1 MPVSPSEAIGILQPQ
16 TSAFIPQLVDVPV
29 FKSPRRPN
37 LGRKGRSIALHANY
51 FQISIPQMIVHNY
64 NISIQPNNYP
74 QMVNRKV
81 FQTMVA
87 AYKKVFS
94 SIQPVFDGKK
104 NFYTKDP
111 LPFGKDQVELEV
123 ILPTAGKDRVFR
135 VFIKWLA
142 QISLVALEESLRG
155 RAKQI
160 PYDAILALDTV
171 MRYFT
176 SMTYTPVGKSYFF
189 PPERECHLLDGGRE
203 IWQGVHQSV
212 RPSRWKMM
220 LNIDVTATAFY
231 KPQSVL
237 EFMCETLNIGILENK
252 PLSSVRLEKFT
263 REIKDLK
270 IEVTHCGKIRRKY
283 KVIDV
288 TRKSAEFQSFPL
300 QLENGQI
307 VDCTV
312 TKYFLDRYKIKL
324 NYPHLPC
331 LHVGKEH
338 SHIYLPIE
346 VCNLSAGQRCIK
358 KLTDMQTSS
367 MIKQTSLNAPDREQE
382 INSLIHQANLNNDPY
397 VKEFGLTISNS
408 MMKVSGRVLPP
419 PKLQYGGGTSLD
431 QEGFNGQQVF
441 PKQGVWDMKG
451 KQFFTGVE
459 IRIWALACFV
469 PQKTVDNN
477 ELIKFSTQL
486 QKISRDAGMPIISH
500 PCFCKYAIG
509 PDQVEPMFN
518 YLKSTFTGLQLLII
532 ILPGKTPVYAEVK
545 RVGDN
550 VLGIATQCIQ
560 ARNVK
565 RPSIQV
571 LSNLCLKINVKL
583 GGINSILV
591 PSIRPKVFNEPI
603 LFLGANVTH
612 PPANDEKKQSI
623 AGVVGSM
630 DAHPS
635 RYAATVLLQ
644 QHRQENIQ
652 ELSSMVKE
660 HLIMFYK
667 STGGFKPHRIILY
680 RDGVSERQFS
690 RILQYELTAIRE
702 ACIKLEGDYK
712 PGITFI
718 AVQRH
723 HHTRLFCADKKDQCG
738 KSGNIPAGTIVDVG
752 ITHPTEFDFFLCSHQ
767 GIQGTSRPSHYHVLW
782 DDNNFESDELQI
794 LTYQLCHTYVKC
806 TRSVSIPAP
815 LYYAH
820 LATFRSRYHLTER
833 QHDSVDGSYKSN
845 HSEDKTSSLNT
856 DAIKVHAN
864 TKKVMYFA

>member
-1 MPVSPSEAIGILQPQ
+1 
-16 TSAFIPQLVDVPV
+16 
-29 FKSPRRPN
+29 
-37 LGRKGRSIALHANY
+37 
-51 FQISIPQMIVHNY
+51 
-64 NISIQPNNYP
+64 
-74 QMVNRKV
+74 
-81 FQTMVA
+81 MVA
-87 AYKKVFS
+87 AYKKVFG
-94 SIQPVFDGKK
+94 SIQPVFDGQK
-104 NFYTKDP
+104 NVYTKDP

-123 ILPTAGKDRVFR
+123 ILPSAGKDRVFR

-142 QISLVALEESLRG
+142 QISLVALEESLGG
-155 RAKQI
+155 RTKQI
-160 PYDAILALDTV
+160 PYDAILALDAV
-171 MRYFT
+171 MRYFP
-176 SMTYTPVGKSYFF
+176 SMTYTPVGQSYFSS
-189 PPERECHLLDGGRE
+189 PEGERHLLGGGRE
-203 IWQGVHQSV
+203 VWQGFHQSV
-212 RPSRWKMM
+212 RPSHWKMM
-220 LNIDVTATAFY
+220 LNIDVTATVFY

-237 EFMCETLNIGILENK
+237 EFMCEILNIRILDQKK
-252 PLSSVRLEKFT
+252 PLSGAQLVKFT

-283 KVIDV
+283 RVINV
-288 TRKSAEFQSFPL
+288 TRKPAEFQFFPL
-300 QLENGQI
+300 QLENGRT

-331 LHVGKEH
+331 LHVGKELRH
-338 SHIYLPIE
+338 TYLPIE

-367 MIKQTSLNAPDREQE
+367 MIKETSRIAPDREQE

-408 MMKVSGRVLPP
+408 MMDVSGRVLPP
-419 PKLQYGGGTSLD
+419 PKLQYGGGTSLN
-431 QEGFNGQQVF
+431 QEGFNNQQVL
-441 PKQGVWDMKG
+441 PKQGVWDMRG

-459 IRIWALACFV
+459 IRIWALACFA
-469 PQKTVDNN
+469 PQKTVHEN
-477 ELIKFSTQL
+477 ELK
-486 QKISRDAGMPIISH
+486 
-500 PCFCKYAIG
+500 
-509 PDQVEPMFN
+509 QVEPMFN
-518 YLKSTFTGLQLLII
+518 YLKSTFTGLQLLVIV
-532 ILPGKTPVYAEVK
+532 LPGKTPVYAEVK
-545 RVGDN
+545 RVGDI
-550 VLGIATQCIQ
+550 VLGIVTQCIQ
-560 ARNVK
+560 AKNVNK
-565 RPSIQV
+565 PSPQT

-591 PSIRPKVFNEPI
+591 PSIRPKVFNEPL
-603 LFLGANVTH
+603 LFLGAYVTH
-612 PPANDEKKQSI
+612 PPAYDEKKQSI
-623 AGVVGSM
+623 AGVVASM

-680 RDGVSERQFS
+680 RDGVPERQFS
-690 RILQYELTAIRE
+690 RVLQYELTAIRE
-702 ACIKLEGDYK
+702 ACVKLEGDYK

-718 AVQRH
+718 VVQRH
-723 HHTRLFCADKKDQCG
+723 HHTRLFCADKRDQWG

-752 ITHPTEFDFFLCSHQ
+752 ITHPIEFDFFLCSHQ
-767 GIQGTSRPSHYHVLW
+767 GIQGTSRPSRYHVLW

-794 LTYQLCHTYVKC
+794 LTYQLCHTYVRC

-833 QHDSVDGSYKSN
+833 QHDSVDGSHKSG
-845 HSEDKTSSLNT
+845 HSEDKTSSLMT